1 MPADESPL
9 HSAARLRRIVR
20 ALHARNYRLYFG
32 GQSLS
37 FIGTW
42 MQRMALNWWV
52 YRVAHS
58 AFALGWVGF
67 AGQIPALLLAPLAGA
82 LVDRWDRRR
91 LLVVTQTLAMLQ
103 AFVLAWLVLADGATL
118 GQVVVLSVV
127 LGVLNAVDMPTRQA
141 LMVNLVDQ
149 PEDLGNALALNSIMT
164 NGARLVGPTM
174 AGLMIVSVGEG
185 RCFLLNGLSYLAIL
199 AAIGAMRLPPRPA
212 APPRAPLLL
221 EAHAGVRYAWGFVPI
236 RAILLL
242 VSAANLLG
250 MPYQVLLPVFASDI
264 LHGDAHT
271 LGVLTAASGVGA
283 ILGAL
288 YMASR
293 ERVLGLG
300 RVLVL
305 STCLFGLGLVGLSL
319 ARHDVVAMLA
329 LVGASGGMMVLTTA
343 SNTIL
348 QTIVDEE
355 QRGRVMS
362 FYTMAFLGT
371 APLGSLVAGGVA
383 AQIGAPQTVRIGGV
397 CCLLGALVFAR
408 YLPALREMIRPI
420 YTNLGLIQ
428 AATLQTQ
435 TAVESCLHGHH

>member
-1 MPADESPL
+1 
-9 HSAARLRRIVR
+9 
-20 ALHARNYRLYFG
+20 
-32 GQSLS
+32 
-37 FIGTW
+37 

-52 YRVAHS
+52 YRVTHS
-58 AFALGWVGF
+58 ALALGWLGF

-82 LVDRWDRRR
+82 LVDRWDRQR
-91 LLVVTQTLAMLQ
+91 LLMMTQTLAMLQ
-103 AFVLAWLVLADGATL
+103 AFVLAWLVLADIATL

-127 LGVLNAVDMPTRQA
+127 LGVINAIDMPTRQA
-141 LMVNLVDQ
+141 LIVDLVDQ
-149 PEDLGNALALNSIMT
+149 PEALGNALALNSIMT

-199 AAIGAMRLPPRPA
+199 AAIGAMRLPSRPA
-212 APPRAPLLL
+212 APPRGPILV
-221 EAHAGVRYAWGFVPI
+221 EAHAGVRYAWGFAPI

-242 VSAANLLG
+242 VSAATLLG
-250 MPYQVLLPVFASDI
+250 MPYQVLLPVFATDI

-283 ILGAL
+283 IIGAL

-293 ERVLGLG
+293 DSVLGLG

-319 ARHDVVAMLA
+319 ARHDLVAMLT

-343 SNTIL
+343 SNTVL

-362 FYTMAFLGT
+362 FYTMAFMGT

-383 AQIGAPQTVRIGGV
+383 TQIGAPQTVRIGGV
-397 CCLLGALVFAR
+397 GCLIGALVFAR
-408 YLPALREMIRPI
+408 YLPALREMVRPI
-420 YTNLGLIQ
+420 YTNRGLIQ
-428 AATLQTQ
+428 TATLPTQ
-435 TAVESCLHGHH
+435 AAIESYLHGHH